1 MVNPILVIPSLP
13 EAAFASH
20 LDLCFLYVECRIPD
34 ICVVNS
40 LTSYFC
46 SAVFFLLDAGYC
58 RCSAFISELF
68 SCFKGVMSF
77 ILEVIHIICGST

>member
-1 MVNPILVIPSLP
+1 MVNPFPVILSLP

-40 LTSYFC
+40 LTSCFC
-46 SAVFFLLDAGYC
+46 SVFFYWMLDIVGV
-58 RCSAFISELF
+58 LF
-68 SCFKGVMSF
+68 LSLNCFLALK
-77 ILEVIHIICGST
+77 E